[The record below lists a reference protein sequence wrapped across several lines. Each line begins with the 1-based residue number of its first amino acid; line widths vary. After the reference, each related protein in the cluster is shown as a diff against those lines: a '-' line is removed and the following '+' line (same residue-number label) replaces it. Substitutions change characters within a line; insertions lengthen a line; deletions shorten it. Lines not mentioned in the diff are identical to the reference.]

1 MKFYWSCAVFS
12 FKSINTYGF
21 FWSENKQA
29 QIEGSFL
36 YYKNKKANANAK
48 QHEMLQKTH
57 ISQNTTNKIFPEQV
71 PA

>member
-1 MKFYWSCAVFS
+1 MLLVS
-12 FKSINTYGF
+12 FKSFNTYGF

-48 QHEMLQKTH
+48 QHEM
-57 ISQNTTNKIFPEQV
+57 V
-71 PA
+71 